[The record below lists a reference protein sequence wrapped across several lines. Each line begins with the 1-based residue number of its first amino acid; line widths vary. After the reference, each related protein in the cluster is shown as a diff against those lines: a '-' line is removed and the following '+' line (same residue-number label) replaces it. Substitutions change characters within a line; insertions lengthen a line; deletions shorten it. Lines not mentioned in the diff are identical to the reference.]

1 LIILDSSIAIEFL
14 IRPSTVPLI
23 VELINGGT
31 DIAAPMTLDLEVMN
45 VMRKQVRD
53 GLLPAGR
60 AIASL
65 DIYYELS
72 IDRYP
77 TELLSPRIW
86 ELRNNMTSY
95 DASYVALAEMLEAP
109 LYTYDSKLDRASGHT
124 AKVIML
130 RPAP

>member
-14 IRPSTVPLI
+14 IRPTTVPLI
-23 VELINGGT
+23 AELIEGGT
-31 DIAAPMTLDLEVMN
+31 EIAAPVTLDLEVLN

-53 GLLPAGR
+53 GLVTVDR
-60 AIASL
+60 ATASL
-65 DIYYELS
+65 DIYFEMS

-109 LYTYDSKLDRASGHT
+109 LYTYDNKLDRASGHT
-124 AKVIML
+124 ANVIML